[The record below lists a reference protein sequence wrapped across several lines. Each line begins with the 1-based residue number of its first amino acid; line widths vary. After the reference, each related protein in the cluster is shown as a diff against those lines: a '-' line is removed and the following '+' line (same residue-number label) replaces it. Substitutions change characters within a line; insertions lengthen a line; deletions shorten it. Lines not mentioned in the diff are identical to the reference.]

1 MVVMVAR
8 RRWRRRGSPVPAVA
22 VAVVRR
28 RGAMPPGAGE
38 DRSREGESGDERDH
52 EFLGHGTPSFLFG
65 GLVSDCANNTSD
77 DGRSENGPAIR
88 LVMMFDVDDLVV
100 VRRRRRRGRR
110 RRGMPS
116 RCRVVRRCAVVRD
129 LWFMVFRGLGAVLFG
144 RLRGRSLLV
153 LPGDSGHLAAAR
165 SGSRQRRGA
174 EGRAGD
180 GDGRDLDY
188 VLVHVTPFQP
198 FRATLPLHQV
208 RRVTVGFLTKIIH
221 LLILCPHGSS
231 S

>member
-8 RRWRRRGSPVPAVA
+8 RRWRRRGRPVPAVA

-52 EFLGHGTPSFLFG
+52 EFLGHGTPSFLFW

-77 DGRSENGPAIR
+77 DGRSENGPAVR
-88 LVMMFDVDDLVV
+88 LVMMLDVDGLAAL
-100 VRRRRRRGRR
+100 GRR
-110 RRGMPS
+110 RCGMPS

-129 LWFMVFRGLGAVLFG
+129 LRFVVFRGLGAVLFG

-153 LPGDSGHLAAAR
+153 SGHLAAAR

-180 GDGRDLDY
+180 GDGRDLDD

-198 FRATLPLHQV
+198 FRAILPLHQE
-208 RRVTVGFLTKIIH
+208 RRMKVIFLTG
-221 LLILCPHGSS
+221 ILRQEIRRSFPLVRKEPSMLYY
-231 S
+231 